1 MSTYKDLKAGKNGF
15 RKILHKSKQLKSG
28 ITKTLPP
35 LKSWYVNEQTM
46 LKLLQR
52 FFIFI
57 FKKKHFQYQIHT
69 I

>member
-15 RKILHKSKQLKSG
+15 RKILHKSKQLKNG

-35 LKSWYVNEQTM
+35 LKSWHVNEQTM

-52 FFIFI
+52 FFIF
-57 FKKKHFQYQIHT
+57 KKKNIFSIKFTLYE
-69 I
+69 